1 MMLLLAAVTAA
12 AAVMLMP
19 GSVAMAA
26 AEPTSPEGPTPAAER
41 EAPVCTTSSAA
52 AAVAEA
58 ARQVCGSAPIDEAL
72 LSVRLRPEAA
82 EDVGRMLAGLGFRQA
97 LDLQLLAGGPE
108 AAELLGELKAGGLP
122 IGDRAKVRLLVRDR
136 AVHLGRL
143 VSSAGPPAL
152 AAARDDDADH
162 HHDHHHQQPDEEMLL
177 PPRRQLQKQ
186 DEAGGMSMDT
196 IAIVLTVLVGAAGYL
211 LQALT
216 ARRAER
222 AAADQAQKLHV
233 HETTREREHEYKRPA
248 ISHEAL

>member
-1 MMLLLAAVTAA
+1 MLLLAVVTAAA

-19 GSVAMAA
+19 CSVAMPA
-26 AEPTSPEGPTPAAER
+26 AESTPPEGLTPAAVER
-41 EAPVCTTSSAA
+41 EDPVCTISA

-58 ARQVCGSAPIDEAL
+58 AQQVCGSAPIDEAL

-196 IAIVLTVLVGAAGYL
+196 VAIVLTVLVGAAGYL

-222 AAADQAQKLHV
+222 AAAD
-233 HETTREREHEYKRPA
+233 
-248 ISHEAL
+248 